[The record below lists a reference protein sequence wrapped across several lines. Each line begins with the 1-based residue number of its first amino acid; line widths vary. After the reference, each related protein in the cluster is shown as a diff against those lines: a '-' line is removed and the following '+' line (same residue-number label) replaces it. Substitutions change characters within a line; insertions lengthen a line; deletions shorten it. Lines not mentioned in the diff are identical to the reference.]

1 MDGQR
6 TVVKHYL
13 LGSTVAEY
21 TGNVLHHK
29 VRSSPYFDKKEYRL
43 ALKDAFL
50 TIDQDLKEGNRRAK
64 RERER
69 DGRTG
74 R

>member
-1 MDGQR
+1 M
-6 TVVKHYL
+6 L
-13 LGSTVAEY
+13 CLGSTVAEY

-64 RERER
+64 NKRVGWVGNVVFCRPQLCL
-69 DGRTG
+69 
-74 R
+74 